1 MDKRNL
7 RRITWGFAVLAVL
20 VVALMLVSSLSR
32 TSRITLPESSVS
44 SEQQTEENLAG
55 TNMPTVV
62 EVTPQTVQAAIAT
75 LERPEEYRRSVT
87 VEQFWNNGSGM
98 YEIMVAVREGWT
110 RTDRTMP
117 DGRIRHTVTDG
128 NTTYIWY
135 NNQVPVRTIT
145 AGEISAD
152 DEQTIPTYET
162 VLELPVN
169 KITIAD
175 YRTLSDVNCIYLET
189 EEDADGY
196 FLRYWVNVD
205 TGLLAAA
212 EKLLDGETVYR
223 MAALSV
229 EQAVPDEADFILP
242 DGTRLLG
249 E

>member
-20 VVALMLVSSLSR
+20 VVALMLISSLSR

-44 SEQQTEENLAG
+44 SEQQTEENQAG

-205 TGLLAAA
+205 TGLLVAA